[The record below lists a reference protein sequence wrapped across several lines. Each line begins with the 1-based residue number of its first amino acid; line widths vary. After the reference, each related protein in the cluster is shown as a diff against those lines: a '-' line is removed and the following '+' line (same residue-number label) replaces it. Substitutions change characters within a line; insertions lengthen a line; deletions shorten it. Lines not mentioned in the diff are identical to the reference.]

1 MTIAHD
7 HDRAGHARDHL
18 YAVPDEDLS
27 ARTKALEQLLI
38 DRGFLSVDAVDV
50 ITAAYEHEISPLLGS
65 KVVARAW
72 VDADFK
78 HALLTDATAA
88 CRSLGVGGLQGEYLV
103 AVENT
108 DAVHNVV
115 VCTLC
120 SCYPWPVLGLPPRWY
135 KAPPY
140 RARIVSNPRRT
151 LRETFG
157 LDLPDSITIKIW
169 DSSSEIRYFVVP
181 QRPAGTDGLSEDEL
195 VPLVGRDRM
204 IGVAR

>member
-1 MTIAHD
+1 MTTAHE
-7 HDRAGHARDHL
+7 HGPAGRVGDHL
-18 YAVPDEDLS
+18 YAVPEEDLS

-38 DRGFLSVDAVDV
+38 NRGFLSVDAVDL
-50 ITAAYEHEISPLLGS
+50 ITATYETEISPLLGS
-65 KVVARAW
+65 RVVARAW
-72 VDADFK
+72 VDPEFK
-78 HALLTDATAA
+78 RALLADATAA
-88 CRSLGVGGLQGEYLV
+88 CRSLGIGGLQGEYLV

-108 DAVHNVV
+108 DDVHNVV

-151 LRETFG
+151 LREAFG
-157 LDLPDSITIKIW
+157 LDVPDSITIKVW
-169 DSSSEIRYFVVP
+169 DSSSEIRYFVIP